1 MKNDNGFTL
10 LEAMIALLI
19 LSVGIIGAA
28 LMQMQAIRGNDNGMA
43 RTKANDIG
51 LAVMEELKRLPFD
64 DARACPVGTP
74 TAFSVAGLNSGS
86 NIGGAA
92 VAPAAAGH
100 SFSVANFPAFPS
112 AADFP
117 NFPASY
123 SIVGS
128 SLVDDSG
135 RSYQVFW
142 NANLDAFG
150 TGAAIQPACVIN
162 LFVYWQ
168 SPLGG
173 LQHLQYTTYKYKN
186 TKIGI

>member
-28 LMQMQAIRGNDNGMA
+28 LMQMQAIRGNDNGMG

-51 LAVMEELKRLPFD
+51 LAVMEELRRLPFD
-64 DARACPVGTP
+64 DARACPAGTP
-74 TAFSVAGLNSGS
+74 AVFSVAGLNSGS

-92 VAPAAAGH
+92 VAPALAGH
-100 SFSVANFPAFPS
+100 IVSLV
-112 AADFP
+112 DFP

-123 SIVGS
+123 TFSAATNT
-128 SLVDDSG
+128 LVDDSG

-142 NANLDAFG
+142 NSNLDAFG
-150 TGAAIQPACVIN
+150 TGAATQPACVIN

-186 TKIGI
+186 IKIGL